1 MISGGKGASRLQRFE
16 PSVRRPTPR
25 GRRAQHRADL
35 PRPHQGW
42 RHAGGDARPGVLEQR
57 RGQRDRFR
65 HQRHARDIYHRSDRL
80 FEGKIARYADD
91 QRNNRNRNVWG
102 GPGKNGIEVPICNPP
117 SLASPADKGGRG
129 MTSIESVIGAC
140 SGLIYGLATNQQ
152 LVTTNP
158 SGHPILKP
166 EEANPVPGTS
176 IDEVMHPSRRV
187 SVVSGTRV
195 FDRWDIR
202 KSTRLILGK
211 GLAFLL
217 STGVIFH
224 SPV

>member
-25 GRRAQHRADL
+25 GRGAQHRADL

-166 EEANPVPGTS
+166 EEANPS
-176 IDEVMHPSRRV
+176 ADHRKWNERPS
-187 SVVSGTRV
+187 
-195 FDRWDIR
+195 
-202 KSTRLILGK
+202 LG
-211 GLAFLL
+211 
-217 STGVIFH
+217 GVIATCAG
-224 SPV
+224 SL

>member
-1 MISGGKGASRLQRFE
+1 VAGVRGIVPIYHDRTEAGVMLAEMLDQEFWSSGGG
-16 PSVRRPTPR
+16 SVIDFATS
-25 GRRAQHRADL
+25 DN
-35 PRPHQGW
+35 
-42 RHAGGDARPGVLEQR
+42 
-57 RGQRDRFR
+57 
-65 HQRHARDIYHRSDRL
+65 ARDIYHRSDRL

-140 SGLIYGLATNQQ
+140 SGLIDGLATNQQ

-166 EEANPVPGTS
+166 EEANPS
-176 IDEVMHPSRRV
+176 ADHRKWNERPS
-187 SVVSGTRV
+187 
-195 FDRWDIR
+195 
-202 KSTRLILGK
+202 LG
-211 GLAFLL
+211 
-217 STGVIFH
+217 GVIATCAG
-224 SPV
+224 SL